1 MIINDTKLYPCSY
14 VICDTQRIPAKIE
27 EIRPPEE
34 VDVPEM
40 SPRSDPRIPP
50 VVGMLVILPTSS
62 DIAVLKKIRCMSRY
76 ILGFVVKLYILEI
89 RDQIRSR
96 DCRIRA

>member
-1 MIINDTKLYPCSY
+1 MIINDTKFYSCSY
-14 VICDTQRIPAKIE
+14 VLYDAQRIPAKIE
-27 EIRPPEE
+27 EIRPPE